1 VFATALNEIKGMFT
15 SAGAAFAASLQG
27 EAAEKLKLEQ
37 EFWKTLEDQ
46 AAVAALLPIEA
57 ENLKKQQELQKILGR
72 DLLTTEQDRVNA
84 ALQLIR
90 ANEFL
95 TSAKEASIEANRQA
109 GIEEELT
116 QKRVAGMRE
125 DQLDVERR
133 VLEFRNDALAEGVD
147 ITDEAYLAAERQL
160 RVDEERLPFT
170 CTAALLRHHQ
180 YQVPPA
186 PTHSQRVP

>member
-1 VFATALNEIKGMFT
+1 M
-15 SAGAAFAASLQG
+15 
-27 EAAEKLKLEQ
+27 
-37 EFWKTLEDQ
+37 
-46 AAVAALLPIEA
+46 
-57 ENLKKQQELQKILGR
+57 
-72 DLLTTEQDRVNA
+72 LTTEQERVNA

-90 ANEFL
+90 TNEFL

-160 RVDEERLPFT
+160 RVDEERLPWGRLETPTTF
-170 CTAALLRHHQ
+170 
-180 YQVPPA
+180 YPA
-186 PTHSQRVP
+186 WKN